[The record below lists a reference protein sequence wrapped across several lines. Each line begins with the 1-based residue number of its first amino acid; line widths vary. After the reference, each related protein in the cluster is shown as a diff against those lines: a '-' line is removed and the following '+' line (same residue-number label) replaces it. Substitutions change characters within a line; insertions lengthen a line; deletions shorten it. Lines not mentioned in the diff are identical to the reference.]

1 MREPLNIPSSRPPAL
16 VVLPTYNEVE
26 NLAPLCRAIHA
37 RVPGAHLLI
46 VDDASPDGT
55 GDVAERLRA
64 ERPDAIETVH
74 RQGKQGLGTAYVL
87 GFRHALARGYPRVV
101 TMDADLSHAPEH
113 LPDILRVAS
122 TCDLV
127 MGSRYVDGGRT
138 VNWELRRKA
147 LSLAANAFTRRA
159 LGLAIRDCT
168 SGFRCYSRQILETI
182 DLDQIV
188 ADGYSFQIEMLWR
201 CLRAGFR
208 VQEIPIVFVERVFG
222 TSKISRGEIAKAFST
237 VLALRRDEAN
247 DRRAARA
254 PGEAGGGAGG
264 GAGADGGR

>member
-1 MREPLNIPSSRPPAL
+1 MNIPSSSPPAL
-16 VVLPTYNEVE
+16 IVLPTYNEVD
-26 NLAPLCRAIHA
+26 NLASLCRAIHVLA
-37 RVPGAHLLI
+37 PKVHLLI

-55 GDVAERLRA
+55 GDLAERLRA
-64 ERPDAIETVH
+64 ERPDAIEAVH
-74 RQGKQGLGTAYVL
+74 RQSKQGLGTAYVL

-122 TCDLV
+122 SCDLV
-127 MGSRYVDGGRT
+127 VGSRYVDGGRT

-147 LSLAANAFTRRA
+147 LSLAANAFTRRT
-159 LGLAIRDCT
+159 LGLTVRDCT
-168 SGFRCYSRQILETI
+168 SGFRCYSRQIFETI

-201 CLRAGFR
+201 CLRGGFR

-222 TSKISRGEIAKAFST
+222 TSKISRGEIAKALST
-237 VLALRRDEAN
+237 VLALRREKVDE
-247 DRRAARA
+247 RRAARA
-254 PGEAGGGAGG
+254 PGEAGTEGW
-264 GAGADGGR
+264 GGRRCRWWTMR